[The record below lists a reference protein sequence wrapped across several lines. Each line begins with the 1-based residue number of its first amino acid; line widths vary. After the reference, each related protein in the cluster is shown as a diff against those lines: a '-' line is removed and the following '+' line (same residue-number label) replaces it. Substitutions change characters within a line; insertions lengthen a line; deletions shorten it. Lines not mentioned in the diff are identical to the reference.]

1 MVKEITAYEDEF
13 SGKIFKTFL
22 EAKESETKPES
33 KLKEKESEAKSQ
45 SKLEK
50 KEIELFADKLAK
62 KYGYKNWSKLLW
74 YLYSNSFFIKNASVK
89 FRIYTLAKRGVLS
102 FSVNEIKSNLE
113 NVVIKALSY
122 IEEDKEVTV
131 RIILGKTKEIKNYK
145 IKENDFDETKV
156 TFKGFNPTIHY
167 FGFTSKCN
175 NEYFVYFFS
184 YPTDEVDTIKIL
196 ETLDKYKIK
205 DCSEYMNIIQT
216 DYIDGLTDEQIYY
229 NLSNAGVDN
238 WNGYDFAIE
247 LAEEAKKEWNSLSA
261 VEKLSYLE
269 ASGVD
274 NWNYYYEA
282 KTSGFDYDN
291 LNEKLQ
297 YKYFKDNEDLL
308 AKEWKNYTKF
318 KKELYGIK

>member
-22 EAKESETKPES
+22 EAKESEAKSQS
-33 KLKEKESEAKSQ
+33 KLKEKE
-45 SKLEK
+45 
-50 KEIELFADKLAK
+50 IELFVDELAK

-74 YLYSNSFFIKNASVK
+74 YLYSNSFAIKNSSVK
-89 FRIYTLAKRGVLS
+89 FRIFTLAQKGVLS
-102 FSVNEIKSNLE
+102 FSTNEIKSNLE
-113 NVVIKALSY
+113 NLVIKALSY
-122 IEEDKEVTV
+122 MEDKEITV
-131 RIILGKTKEIKNYK
+131 RIILGKTKEIKSYK

-184 YPTDEVDTIKIL
+184 YPTDEVDLIKTL

-205 DCSEYMNIIQT
+205 DCSEYMNIIQA

-247 LAEEAKKEWNSLSA
+247 LAEEAKKEWNSLSE

-269 ASGVD
+269 AAGVD